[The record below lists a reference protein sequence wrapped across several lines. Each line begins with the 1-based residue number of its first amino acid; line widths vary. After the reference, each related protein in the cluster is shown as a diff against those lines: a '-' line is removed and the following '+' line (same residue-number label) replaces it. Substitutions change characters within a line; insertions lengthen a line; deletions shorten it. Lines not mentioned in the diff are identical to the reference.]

1 MIIFHRC
8 IVPVL
13 AILSALAV
21 SCTSPPA
28 YVNQEA
34 DFGFYE
40 RVGVIPFSNLTS
52 DRTAG
57 EKLTSSF
64 TTELLMQN
72 VCEVAGG
79 GDFFKAV
86 RETIKG
92 EKVNYP
98 EEVSSEEALALGK
111 AAGVQGVFV
120 GAVKD
125 FGQARVGAEEFP
137 LVGLIVRFIDCQ
149 SGKVVWS
156 YEVTRRGGP
165 NFPVFSFGETHTLG
179 EMTTK
184 VCREIAHRF
193 AAAVK

>member
-1 MIIFHRC
+1 MSIFHRRFLGL
-8 IVPVL
+8 L
-13 AILSALAV
+13 ALVSILAV
-21 SCTSPPA
+21 SCGSPPE

-34 DFGFYE
+34 DFAFYE
-40 RVGVIPFSNLTS
+40 RIGVIPFSNLS
-52 DRTAG
+52 NDRTAG
-57 EKLTSSF
+57 EKMTSSF

-86 RETIKG
+86 RESIKG
-92 EKVNYP
+92 DKVNYP
-98 EEVSSEEALALGK
+98 EELSSEEAMALGK

-125 FGQARVGAEEFP
+125 FGQARVGSEEFP
-137 LVGLIVRFIDCQ
+137 LVGVLVRFVDCQ

-165 NFPVFSFGETHTLG
+165 KFPVLSFGETHTLG